1 MNSAKAMLGGNKTL
15 PLAARVSEGNIGGPG
30 SKGDFK
36 TINQQTFKWI

>member
-1 MNSAKAMLGGNKTL
+1 MQSLQLMNSAKAMLSGNKTQ

-36 TINQQTFKWI
+36 TIN